1 MIKLVAVDMD
11 GTFLDDKKNYDR
23 EWFLDIYGR
32 MRRVGAEFV
41 VASGNQYVQLATFFE
56 EIKEEITFV
65 SDNGAYVRK
74 GDEDIFAG
82 IFDKRAF
89 TEITAVLREKTD
101 FETIICG
108 KKGAYVL
115 ETVSEEFCDFVKFYC
130 PVLIKVADFSE
141 IDDVVFKFALS
152 CKEEETYRLL
162 DELSGSISHL
172 ATPVSSG
179 HGSID
184 LIQPGY
190 HKGHAIEI
198 LMEKWG
204 ISKDEV
210 MTFGDGGNDL
220 EMLRLAEFSFA
231 MENAPDYVK
240 KAARFEAKS
249 NNDSG
254 VLVELDKRF

>member
-11 GTFLDDKKNYDR
+11 GTFLDDQKKYDKKR
-23 EWFLDIYGR
+23 FLGIFER
-32 MRRVGAEFV
+32 MRESGAEFV
-41 VASGNQYVQLATFFE
+41 VASGNQHVQLAPFFE

-65 SDNGAYVRK
+65 SDNGAYVCK
-74 GDEDIFAG
+74 GEEDIFAG
-82 IFDKRAF
+82 VFEKEDFA
-89 TEITAVLREKTD
+89 EITKILRENTE
-101 FETIICG
+101 FETVVCG

-115 ETVSEEFCDFVKFYC
+115 RTVSDEFCDSIAMYC
-130 PVLIKVADFSE
+130 PVLIKVKDFAE
-141 IDDVVFKFALS
+141 IDDIIFKFALS

-162 DELSGSISHL
+162 DELSGAISHM

-184 LIQPGY
+184 LIKPGN
-190 HKGHAIEI
+190 HKGHAIKL

-204 ISKDEV
+204 IQADEV

-220 EMLRLAEFSFA
+220 EMLKLAGFGFA

-240 KAARFEAKS
+240 KAARFVAKS
-249 NNDSG
+249 NNESG
-254 VLVELDKRF
+254 VLVELEKHF